1 MKRIIFMSAV
11 IACQISS
18 ANAQWASTPATT
30 TAQSGQR
37 YVVLGGTSQADSASC
52 FGATGFCV
60 NSDGINLNTFANAND
75 VASSFSS
82 TNASVTTLQGQ
93 LANANTTLVSLQ
105 GQLTNANTAIASIQG
120 QLAAN
125 DKAIGKLYDLIA
137 VSAAMQDAIP
147 NGDDRFALRINM
159 GGYGGHVAG
168 GIGGSYNLDQTIRF
182 SVNYGLGKHEHMFS
196 GGMNFSFH

>member
-1 MKRIIFMSAV
+1 MKRIVLSVAIT
-11 IACQISS
+11 CLISS

-30 TAQSGQR
+30 TPQAGQR

-52 FGATGFCV
+52 FVATGFCV
-60 NSDGINLNTFANAND
+60 NSDGINLNAFANAND

-82 TNASVTTLQGQ
+82 TNSSVTTLQGQ
-93 LANANTTLVSLQ
+93 LATANTTLAGLQ
-105 GQLTNANTAIASIQG
+105 GQVGNANAAIASIQG

-125 DKAIGKLYDLIA
+125 DKAIGKLYDLVA
-137 VSAAMQDAIP
+137 VSAAMRDAIP
-147 NGDDRFALRINM
+147 NGDDRFALRLNM

-168 GIGGSYNLDQTIRF
+168 GIGGSFNLDQTIRF
-182 SVNYGLGKHEHMFS
+182 SVNYGLGKHEQMFS